1 LKATVKSFKALERVE
16 QLHSGLP
23 HGIAR
28 FTKLIGVPDGE
39 FDPVNGYASL
49 IRHLKF
55 DRRRPRLDIGFD
67 GLNDLP
73 HDF

>member
-1 LKATVKSFKALERVE
+1 LEGVK

-28 FTKLIGVPDGE
+28 FTKLIGVLDGE
-39 FDPVNGYASL
+39 FDSINRDASL
-49 IRHLKF
+49 IGHFKF
-55 DRRRPRLDIGFD
+55 DRRWPRLDIGFD
-67 GLNDLP
+67 GLNDLA